1 MTHTVQTLVLPVK
14 AGKIVV
20 DSSLNVAIIGA
31 TNDKLSFVNLATQPA
46 SLYPQQVDLDG
57 DIKDMAVDPTR
68 SITVA
73 VVSDKQHIRV
83 ISNVTRTEIAA
94 VPTSDKYVAV
104 AIHSG
109 KGIAYLA
116 TDNKKLALSV

>member
-1 MTHTVQTLVLPVK
+1 MLPVK